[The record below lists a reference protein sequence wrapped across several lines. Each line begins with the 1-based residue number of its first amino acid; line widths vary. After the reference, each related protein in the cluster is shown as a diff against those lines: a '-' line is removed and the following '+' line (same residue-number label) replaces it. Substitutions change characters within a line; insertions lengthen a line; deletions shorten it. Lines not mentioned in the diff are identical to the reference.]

1 MKRTLLAAFFST
13 SILLTTPQV
22 QAQLV
27 YEWSDTYFIDAAVNA
42 NIERNKQYLEEL
54 RRENKSSTSNKS
66 APKARQ
72 TVAKQNVH
80 KYKHSDSTTHE
91 VNEAMFAA
99 LAQQLKNKG
108 SYNDQSEQQLTA
120 LKNAN
125 LIKQVRQA
133 LESDGYDTTS
143 IATATAYAITIS
155 YGIANNLDLSQLKA
169 HGLLHQLQEVMEED
183 STMQSLSN
191 TDKQKM
197 ADTLYWIGSL
207 EMAMYMEAQ
216 KNGDSQALGIIA
228 NDARSILSMLGV
240 SGDQITQGSNGLEI
254 R

>member
-1 MKRTLLAAFFST
+1 MLPAIAH
-13 SILLTTPQV
+13 IL
-22 QAQLV
+22 
-27 YEWSDTYFIDAAVNA
+27 
-42 NIERNKQYLEEL
+42 
-54 RRENKSSTSNKS
+54 
-66 APKARQ
+66 
-72 TVAKQNVH
+72 
-80 KYKHSDSTTHE
+80 KH
-91 VNEAMFAA
+91 NC
-99 LAQQLKNKG
+99 
-108 SYNDQSEQQLTA
+108 SYNDKSYQQLTA

-133 LESDGYDTTS
+133 LNSDGYDTTS
-143 IATATAYAITIS
+143 LATATAYAITIS
-155 YGIANNLDLSQLKA
+155 YGIANNLDLSQLQA
-169 HGLLHQLQEVMEED
+169 HGLVHQLQEVMEED

>member
-80 KYKHSDSTTHE
+80 KYKHSDSTTH
-91 VNEAMFAA
+91 
-99 LAQQLKNKG
+99 
-108 SYNDQSEQQLTA
+108 
-120 LKNAN
+120 
-125 LIKQVRQA
+125 
-133 LESDGYDTTS
+133 
-143 IATATAYAITIS
+143 
-155 YGIANNLDLSQLKA
+155 
-169 HGLLHQLQEVMEED
+169 
-183 STMQSLSN
+183 
-191 TDKQKM
+191 
-197 ADTLYWIGSL
+197 
-207 EMAMYMEAQ
+207 
-216 KNGDSQALGIIA
+216 
-228 NDARSILSMLGV
+228 
-240 SGDQITQGSNGLEI
+240 
-254 R
+254 